1 MKNILI
7 SLICTL
13 ILFSQKKPFNIQ
25 EMLSKR
31 EFRLKSV
38 YGVQWTP
45 DGNGYV
51 SLKSN
56 RETKG
61 QDLVYY
67 DIKTGKKE
75 IYIDSKLN
83 ILERRKREKRFTLP
97 NFYWSPT
104 NTNIIL
110 VPRKNDLYLFYKDTE
125 KLVQLTND
133 KLEER
138 DPRFSPDGKKI
149 AYLKKN
155 NLFVF
160 DIKSKKEKQI
170 TRQGTEKILIG
181 RFDWVYE
188 EEFGIRTGFSWSPN
202 SKSIAYFELTDAETY
217 RFPIVDFVPIKNT
230 VEYLPYAKAG
240 SDNSTVKVAVVNI
253 KSAKSKYMDV
263 ESNKD
268 ELIPRI
274 KWTENSNQLS
284 IYKMNRDQD
293 YLDFYISNVKT
304 GKSKVILKESEPNGW
319 ISINDDLTFLKNGNF
334 IYRSR
339 KDGFYHLYLY
349 KKSGELIKQL
359 TSGKWEVTKV
369 HGYDEKT
376 SKIFFT
382 AAKNSD
388 LERELYSVSLK
399 DAKIEMLSEK
409 AGYHRINMSPNFVYY
424 IDYFSTIK
432 QPLLVDIKTT
442 SGKSIRNLVTNTD
455 DVYKEYQF
463 GAKELLTF
471 KTKYGFTLNAYMI
484 KPYNFDPKKKYPV
497 FVTQYSGPGSQTVKN
512 NFSMGRSDRWL
523 HYLSSQGVIVFAM
536 DPRGT
541 GYRGKAFEQMTNHK
555 LMQLEGEDLVEG
567 AAYLRTLPYVA
578 KNKIGIYG
586 WSYGGQMSSY
596 VVMKYPDAFNLS
608 IAVAPVVN
616 YKNYDTIYS
625 ERYMST
631 PAKNNDNYDM
641 GSSDYYAKGLKNPF
655 LLIHGTADDNVHF
668 SNSMQLVHALVKH
681 QKQFETFFYP
691 RSMHGM
697 GYDYKNTAPHLYT
710 LMSDFIFKHFLD

>member
-1 MKNILI
+1 VKNTFIYYAI
-7 SLICTL
+7 VIA
-13 ILFSQKKPFNIQ
+13 IFAQKKPFTIQ
-25 EMLSKR
+25 DVISKS
-31 EFRLKSV
+31 EFQLKSV

-51 SLKSN
+51 SLKYN
-56 RETKG
+56 RDTKS

-67 DIKTGKKE
+67 DIRTGKE
-75 IYIDSKLN
+75 EVYIDAKLAV
-83 ILERRKREKRFTLP
+83 LEGSKREKRFTLP

-110 VPRKNDLYLFYKDTE
+110 VPRKNDLYLFYKDSK

-133 KLEER
+133 DLEER
-138 DPRFSPDGKKI
+138 DPRFSPDGKEI

-155 NLFVF
+155 NLF
-160 DIKSKKEKQI
+160 ILNIEKKTERQV
-170 TRQGTEKILIG
+170 TEQGTEKILIG

-188 EEFGIRTGFSWSPN
+188 EEFGIRTGFFWSPN

-217 RFPIVDFVPIKNT
+217 RFPIVDYIPIKNT

-240 SDNSTVKVAVVNI
+240 SDNSTVKIAVVDVET
-253 KSAKSKYMDV
+253 AKSRYMDI

-274 KWTENSNQLS
+274 KWTENSDELS

-293 YLDFYISNVKT
+293 YLDFYIADVNK
-304 GKSKVILKESEPNGW
+304 GKSKLILKESEPNGW
-319 ISINDDLTFLKNGNF
+319 ISINDDLTYLENGNF
-334 IYRSR
+334 IYLSR
-339 KDGFYHLYLY
+339 NDGYYHIYLY
-349 KKSGELIKQL
+349 EKSGKLIKQL
-359 TSGKWEVTKV
+359 TSGKWEVTSI
-369 HGYDEKT
+369 HGYDKKT

-388 LERELYSVSLK
+388 LERELYSVSLEN
-399 DAKIEMLSEK
+399 AKLELLSENF
-409 AGYHRINMSPNFVYY
+409 GYHNINMSPNYFYY
-424 IDYFSTIK
+424 IDYFSTSTE
-432 QPLLVDIKTT
+432 PLRVDIKTS
-442 SGKSIRNLVTNTD
+442 SGKLVRNLVTNQKD
-455 DVYKEYQF
+455 IYNEYQF
-463 GAKELLTF
+463 GTKELLKF
-471 KTKYGFTLNAYMI
+471 KTKYGFELNATMI

-497 FVTQYSGPGSQTVKN
+497 FVTQYSGPGSQQVN
-512 NFSMGRSDRWL
+512 NSFKMGRGDRWL
-523 HYLSSQGVIVFAM
+523 HYLSSKGIIVFTM

-541 GYRGKAFEQMTNHK
+541 GFRGKEFEQMTNHK
-555 LMQLEGEDLVEG
+555 LMQLEAEDLVEG
-567 AAYLRTLPYVA
+567 AEYLRTLPYVE

-596 VVMKYPDAFNLS
+596 VIMKYPDAYNLS
-608 IAVAPVVN
+608 IAVAPVIN

-631 PAKNNDNYDM
+631 PEKNNDNYDM

-668 SNSMQLVHALVKH
+668 SNSMQLVHELVKH

-697 GYDYKNTAPHLYT
+697 SYDYKNTAPHLYT
-710 LMSDFIFKHFLD
+710 LMSDFIFKHF